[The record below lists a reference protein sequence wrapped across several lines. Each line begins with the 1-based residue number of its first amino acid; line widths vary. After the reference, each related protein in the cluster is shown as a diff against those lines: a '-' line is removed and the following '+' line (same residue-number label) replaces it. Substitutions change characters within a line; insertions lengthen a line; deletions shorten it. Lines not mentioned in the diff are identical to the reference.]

1 MKAFE
6 GPRLCVVLPV
16 LAVTAALAC
25 TGAAPSID
33 PDPRHDGSMPGA
45 ASPPPEPSI
54 ERPSGPADAGLVLS
68 DDSLG
73 HGPEPTGPAPLL
85 ADLTGKVVL
94 HAGDSM
100 VGGQAGLTRALE
112 GRFKEAGVKAY
123 KSDSWV
129 SANLSMFHQ
138 QPRFAD
144 LLKKHEPDLVIL
156 TLGANDSFTS
166 APELL
171 VPHVKAIVARIGTT
185 PCLWISPPAFT
196 KAGFPHAAE
205 NFQKFV
211 DMLRDHTAPCRFFDT
226 RTMEIEQPDGGV
238 ATSIPRAK
246 DHIHPTDKG
255 GGIWADAVWSAHF
268 ETK

>member
-1 MKAFE
+1 MRALE
-6 GPRLCVVLPV
+6 RPRLGVVWPV

-33 PDPRHDGSMPGA
+33 PEPGHDGSAREVSSAPTPA
-45 ASPPPEPSI
+45 FEPPLE
-54 ERPSGPADAGLVLS
+54 DAGLVLS

-73 HGPEPTGPAPLL
+73 HGPEPTRMAPLL
-85 ADLTGKVVL
+85 ADLGGKVVL

-112 GRFKEAGVKAY
+112 ARFKEAGVKAY

-138 QPRFAD
+138 QPRFGD

-166 APELL
+166 APEQL
-171 VPHVKAIVARIGTT
+171 VSHVKAIVARIGST

-226 RTMEIEQPDGGV
+226 RSLEIEQPDGGT

-246 DHIHPTDKG
+246 DRIHPTDKG
-255 GGIWADAVWSAHF
+255 GAVWADAVWNEHF
-268 ETK
+268 ASQR